1 MNTMNSADAV
11 PLSLT
16 GSDSHKLVIAP
27 GMGSLVVGPSGG
39 MRRPDLIVEPDQAID
54 WHVFD
59 KMRTGAGSNWPRYIS
74 YEGNDTSLFTWMRER
89 ETEEVTFAPSGD
101 LEVDASDANL
111 GGLTLKPGSHRIKMT
126 LPRTLRRLSIM
137 GNPKRVHLDVPV
149 DGKWPDIYLAD
160 DDSGTLTSV
169 DGLPYLASVQSLG
182 IRNTVLGAP
191 FDCRSLL
198 ALRNLTHI
206 RLYGAMA
213 HLDALAELPLN
224 GLELRFVSDLDGLPD
239 LGTWPGLSYFIAWN
253 VEESVG
259 KALRKAVKQ
268 LPDSE
273 DTFFNVSQLRSKQ
286 WFIEEHGLPFAS
298 WTSKNEKI
306 ASKAYKA
313 ASKILKKATTK
324 AEARNTMVAF
334 VETINGLAGIETSE
348 RDDAGDAV
356 ALLAEVNP
364 TLMTPEEA
372 LIWFDEIRDF

>member
-1 MNTMNSADAV
+1 MKSADAV
-11 PLSLT
+11 TLSLT
-16 GSDSHKLVIAP
+16 GSDSHKLVLTP
-27 GMGSLVVGPSGG
+27 GMGSLIVGPSDGA
-39 MRRPDLIVEPDQAID
+39 RRPDLVVEPDQTIN

-59 KMRTGAGSNWPRYIS
+59 NMRTGAGNNWPRYIT

-111 GGLTLKPGSHRIKMT
+111 GGLTLKPGRHRIRMT
-126 LPRTLRRLSIM
+126 LPRTLRRLSII
-137 GNPKRVHLDVPV
+137 GNPKLVDFDVPV
-149 DGKWPDIYLAD
+149 GGEWPEIYLND
-160 DDSGTLTSV
+160 DDSGVLTSV
-169 DGLPYLASVQSLG
+169 DGLPYLASVRSLG
-182 IRNTVLGAP
+182 IRNTVLGTP

-198 ALRNLTHI
+198 TLRNLTHV

-239 LGTWPGLSYFIAWN
+239 LGVWPELSYFIAWN
-253 VEESVG
+253 VEERVG
-259 KALRKAVKQ
+259 KTLRKAVRQ

-273 DTFFNVSQLRSKQ
+273 DSFFGVSQLRSKQ
-286 WFIEEHGLPFAS
+286 WFIEEHGLPFGGWS
-298 WTSKNEKI
+298 SKNEKT

-313 ASKILKKATTK
+313 ASKILKTATTK
-324 AEARNTMVAF
+324 AEARNAIAAF

-356 ALLAEVNP
+356 ALLAGVNP
-364 TLMTPEEA
+364 ALMTPEEA